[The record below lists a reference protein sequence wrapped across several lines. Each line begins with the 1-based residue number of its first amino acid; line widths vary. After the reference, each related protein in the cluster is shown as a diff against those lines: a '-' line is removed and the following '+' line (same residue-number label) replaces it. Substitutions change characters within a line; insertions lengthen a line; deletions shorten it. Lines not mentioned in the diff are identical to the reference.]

1 MADDQQQKDELKYHE
16 RLNISVMSIAKIK
29 QTLKDDIMDTIFA
42 WENGR
47 NVDKQCY
54 RFIGPA
60 GVGKTQICFQI
71 GQELTDQLFREYNK
85 KNPDNPKKFHV
96 MMIKAPVLSR
106 DDFII
111 PFPVKDG
118 KKSKECF
125 MDPKK
130 ETYSKEEVDKLMQKI
145 MVQDESGQSFSFKM
159 LYSDFV
165 PKNQD
170 SYGLFVID
178 ECSRGDHQLQQL
190 LWQVQNEYAIH
201 NLKFPQGWFVTSIDN
216 PDDSEYSM
224 DNLEDAAGLR
234 RQLHLYVEVDV
245 KDFLRYAIDND
256 FHPFVIEFIQTHPE
270 RLYDFQAQKVGSVY
284 ANPASY
290 EKLSDHLWKMEMRR
304 KRIYFDE
311 IEHKASGLLNT
322 NMAQLFVE
330 FARDQKD
337 INPKDIFHK
346 LPSVKG
352 QIEDLLKEN
361 NMSKLGELMI
371 GFCTFMTTSMPE
383 YTDKELKNILNFL
396 LMMPIDTA
404 ALFISQID
412 GFDRAAPAFKYMTEI
427 HLLLLKS
434 SKKYQTDFYDPI
446 VKAGDGK
453 V

>member
-1 MADDQQQKDELKYHE
+1 MPDETKETELKYHE

-29 QTLKDDIMDTIFA
+29 QILEDDILDTMNA
-42 WENGR
+42 WKKGR

-60 GVGKTQICFQI
+60 GVGKTQICYKI
-71 GQELTDQLFREYNK
+71 GEELTNRIFVNHNE
-85 KNPDNPKKFHV
+85 KNPEKTKYFHV
-96 MMIKAPVLSR
+96 LMIKAPVLSR

-111 PFPVKDG
+111 PFPVKD
-118 KKSKECF
+118 KEG
-125 MDPKK
+125 
-130 ETYSKEEVDKLMQKI
+130 EN
-145 MVQDESGQSFSFKM
+145 FSFKM

-170 SYGLFVID
+170 TCGIFVID

-201 NLKFPQGWFVTSIDN
+201 NLKFPKGWFVISIDN

-234 RQLHLYVEVDV
+234 RQLHLYVEVSV
-245 KDFLRYAIDND
+245 TDFLQYAIAND
-256 FHPFVIEFIQTHPE
+256 FHPYVIEFIQTHPE
-270 RLYDFQAQKVGSVY
+270 RLYDFQAQKLGSVY

-290 EKLSDHLWKMEMRR
+290 EKLSDHLWKMQLRR
-304 KRIYFDE
+304 KRIDFEE

-322 NMAQLFVE
+322 NMAQLFIE

-337 INPKDIFHK
+337 INPKDIF
-346 LPSVKG
+346 LSLNTVKPKI
-352 QIEDLLKEN
+352 QDLLKDN
-361 NMSKLGELMI
+361 NMAKLGELMV

-383 YTDKELKNILNFL
+383 YDKEQLENVLNFL
-396 LMMPIDTA
+396 LLMPVDTA

-412 GFDRAAPAFKYMTEI
+412 GFDRSSPSFKYMTQI
-427 HLLLLKS
+427 HVSLLQKS
-434 SKKYQTDFYDPI
+434 KIYKTDFYDPI
-446 VKAGDGK
+446 VKAGEGK
-453 V
+453 I

>member
-1 MADDQQQKDELKYHE
+1 MSDNDAKENELKYHE

-29 QTLKDDIMDTIFA
+29 KLLHDDIMDTLFA
-42 WENGR
+42 WGKGR
-47 NVDKQCY
+47 DVDKQCY

-71 GQELTDQLFREYNK
+71 GEELTESVFGEYNR
-85 KNPDNPKKFHV
+85 KNPDKQKDFHV
-96 MMIKAPVLSR
+96 LMIKAPVLSR

-111 PFPVKDG
+111 PFPVKDKHG
-118 KKSKECF
+118 
-125 MDPKK
+125 DN
-130 ETYSKEEVDKLMQKI
+130 
-145 MVQDESGQSFSFKM
+145 FSFKM

-165 PKNQD
+165 PKAKET
-170 SYGLFVID
+170 YGLFVID

-201 NLKFPQGWFVTSIDN
+201 NLKFPKGWFVISIDN

-234 RQLHLYVEVDV
+234 RQLHLYVEVSV
-245 KDFLRYAIDND
+245 TDFLQYAIAND
-256 FHPFVIEFIQTHPE
+256 FHPYVIEFIQTHPE
-270 RLYDFQAQKVGSVY
+270 RLYDFQAQKIGSVY

-290 EKLSDHLWKMEMRR
+290 EKLSDHLWKMQMRR
-304 KRIYFDE
+304 DRIDFDE

-322 NMAQLFVE
+322 NMAQLFIE
-330 FARDQKD
+330 FSRDQKD
-337 INPKDIFHK
+337 INPKDIFNK
-346 LPSVKG
+346 FKSVEKK
-352 QIEDLLKEN
+352 IKELKKDN

-383 YTDKELKNILNFL
+383 YTDKELNNVLGFL

-412 GFDRAAPAFKYMTEI
+412 GFDRSSAAFKYMTQI
-427 HLLLLKS
+427 HLTLLKS
-434 SKKYQTDFYDPI
+434 SKIYKTDFYDPI

-453 V
+453 I